1 LAQRSIGEDA
11 SGKVVATAPLE
22 HVTKEKMEEIM
33 PQFLGEILQVPPM
46 FSALRVNG
54 KRLYELAH
62 QGVTVE
68 REARKVL
75 VHKLELLA
83 FEPPTFSIRVEC
95 GGGLYVRTLG
105 KDLARAAGT
114 MGHVVSLRRTHVG
127 DFLEEDCL
135 SLEEAKDAANIADRL
150 DVTTYGASAATLAS
164 RCKAFS
170 RTKIDHSRCL
180 ARTWASAKGGQCTR
194 TPCKPS
200 KCFCKCHGDGHWKVH
215 GRVEGLIPMPK
226 LIEFERYKAGAG
238 KLSPCSTLVPVAG
251 GPRKVVQLGKSQ
263 EKLLKA
269 VDGSTTHTKTKH
281 DEKSVSCRWTGAKVE
296 KKSVTRHNKVER
308 TKSGRLVET
317 EVIIMKRVRYK

>member
-1 LAQRSIGEDA
+1 
-11 SGKVVATAPLE
+11 
-22 HVTKEKMEEIM
+22 
-33 PQFLGEILQVPPM
+33 
-46 FSALRVNG
+46 
-54 KRLYELAH
+54 
-62 QGVTVE
+62 
-68 REARKVL
+68 
-75 VHKLELLA
+75 
-83 FEPPTFSIRVEC
+83 
-95 GGGLYVRTLG
+95 
-105 KDLARAAGT
+105 
-114 MGHVVSLRRTHVG
+114 
-127 DFLEEDCL
+127 
-135 SLEEAKDAANIADRL
+135 
-150 DVTTYGASAATLAS
+150 
-164 RCKAFS
+164 
-170 RTKIDHSRCL
+170 CL

-215 GRVEGLIPMPK
+215 GRVDGLIPMPK